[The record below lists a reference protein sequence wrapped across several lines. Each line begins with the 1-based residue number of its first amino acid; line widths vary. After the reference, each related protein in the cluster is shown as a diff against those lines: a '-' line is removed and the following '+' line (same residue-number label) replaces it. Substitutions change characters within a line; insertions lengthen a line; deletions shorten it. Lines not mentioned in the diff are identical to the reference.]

1 VWSEQRLSASAQ
13 ASCAPPLQSL
23 RHWRIEHE
31 MWAPDEIQFDDI
43 DHDATD
49 HPVVTVRIGTP
60 VALWS

>member
-1 VWSEQRLSASAQ
+1 
-13 ASCAPPLQSL
+13 
-23 RHWRIEHE
+23 
-31 MWAPDEIQFDDI
+31 MWAPDEIEFDDI